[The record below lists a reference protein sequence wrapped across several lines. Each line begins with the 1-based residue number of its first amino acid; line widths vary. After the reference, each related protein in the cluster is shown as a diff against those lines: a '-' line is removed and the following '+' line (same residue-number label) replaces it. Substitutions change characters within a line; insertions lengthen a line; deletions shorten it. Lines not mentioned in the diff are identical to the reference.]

1 MFGILRFLLAYLV
14 VLSHLVGSDYLA
26 HFGFY
31 AVRGF
36 FVISGFV
43 ITAALNEVYGF
54 DAGRFWAN
62 RLLRLLPPYY
72 VVCLLTLA
80 LLALVPTAAGQ
91 FLSYWRADARQ
102 DDMLMNLLILPLQ
115 FNDTQLRIV
124 PPYWSVAIELEM
136 YFLLWIVIARRPALA
151 ALALAAGISYHLA
164 CIDDGYG
171 WGVRYFTAPSAT
183 LSFSLGALVYFVKK
197 QGLPPIGSPG
207 LALAFAAWLANM
219 VAARWILPD
228 SYVYG
233 LGFYLNT
240 LAFAFMV
247 YGLAGRS
254 FDPWIRVFDK
264 ILGELAYPV
273 FLIQWLAG
281 FVIVLMLFPATSRGW
296 TLTLAATPLILVGAG
311 GLAVLHRALIEPLR
325 SRLREAKPAVPP
337 ARAADLAP
345 AAE

>member
-36 FVISGFV
+36 FVISGFF

-80 LLALVPTAAGQ
+80 LLAFVPADAGQ
-91 FLSYWRADARQ
+91 FLSSWRADSRQ

-115 FNDTQLRIV
+115 FDDTHLRIV
-124 PPYWSVAIELEM
+124 PPYWSVAIEIEM
-136 YFLLWIVIARRPALA
+136 YFLLWIVIARRPAFA
-151 ALALAAGISYHLA
+151 AVALAAGISYHLA
-164 CIDDGYG
+164 CIYDGYG
-171 WGVRYFTAPSAT
+171 WAVRYFTAPSAT
-183 LSFSLGALVYFVKK
+183 LSFSLGALVYFLK
-197 QGLPPIGSPG
+197 QRNLPAIGAPG
-207 LALAFAAWLANM
+207 LVLAFALWAVNM
-219 VAARWILPD
+219 TAARWILPE

-240 LAFAFMV
+240 VTFAAVV

-254 FDPWIRVFDK
+254 FGSWTRAFDK
-264 ILGELAYPV
+264 MLGELAYPV
-273 FLIQWLAG
+273 FLIQWFAG
-281 FVIVLMLFPATSRGW
+281 FVTALVFLPGTSRGW
-296 TLTLAATPLILVGAG
+296 TLTLAAAPVTLLAAG
-311 GLAVLHRALIEPLR
+311 FLAVSHRALVEPLR
-325 SRLREAKPAVPP
+325 ARLREAKPAGTPVRVANLTP
-337 ARAADLAP
+337 AV
-345 AAE
+345 E